1 MEYTTST
8 QSTRG
13 VTLTTVH
20 FTGTGREKRW
30 AVRMEQYYA
39 ALTSAAAAYSRT
51 LEPHDRYVCR
61 IDVET
66 AGDETQVTVTL
77 SHKRP
82 GCQTAR
88 RQLHHRWRRGI
99 LWLSIL

>member
-20 FTGTGREKRW
+20 FTGTGKERRW
-30 AVRMEQYYA
+30 AVRMDRFYA
-39 ALTSAAAAYSRT
+39 ALTSSAAAYSRT
-51 LEPHDRYVCR
+51 LEPYDRYVCW
-61 IDVET
+61 IDVEP
-66 AGDETQVTVTL
+66 AGDEMHVSVSL

-82 GCQTAR
+82 GCKTAR
-88 RQLHHRWRRGI
+88 RQLHHLWRRGI